1 MLMIFKKVLLLRF
14 GLCVPA
20 NWLFSVLMLAA
31 LSGLYSCT
39 AEKEPDPETEKRQLL
54 EGGLPGAH
62 SLLLDSISSE
72 ISWSIRHSQGGFLS
86 GRFRPVRGILLL
98 EGNAVVAGFWEGDFF
113 TDNVLSDSSRK
124 AEGSTNLKFLRDS
137 VPGLFRPGGSLLRMD
152 LKQVSRVV
160 PRSEFRGS
168 SIQDS
173 LLPSHD
179 LAFQMLLADSSQSI
193 RVPLRIH
200 SEQNRLVFSG
210 QYQLNLRDFGIL
222 SAQQPKPGSSY
233 WIPEVKLEFSI
244 KFYKNPTRGSSRKSA
259 K

>member
-1 MLMIFKKVLLLRF
+1 
-14 GLCVPA
+14 
-20 NWLFSVLMLAA
+20 MLAA
-31 LSGLYSCT
+31 CFGLQSCSPDSN
-39 AEKEPDPETEKRQLL
+39 PDPETEKKLLL
-54 EGGLPGAH
+54 EAGLPGGH
-62 SLLLDSISSE
+62 RLLLDSLSSE
-72 ISWSIRHSQGGFLS
+72 IRWSIRHSQGGFLS
-86 GRFRPVRGILLL
+86 GRFRPARGILLQ

-113 TDNVLSDSSRK
+113 ADNVLSDSSKK
-124 AEGSTNLKFLRDS
+124 AENTANMKFLRDS
-137 VPGLFRPGGSLLRMD
+137 VPGLFLPGGSILRMD

-168 SIQDS
+168 SVQDS

-222 SAQQPKPGSSY
+222 SAQQPKPGSNY

-244 KFYKNPTRGSSRKSA
+244 KFHQNPTQGRFQKPA
-259 K
+259 T